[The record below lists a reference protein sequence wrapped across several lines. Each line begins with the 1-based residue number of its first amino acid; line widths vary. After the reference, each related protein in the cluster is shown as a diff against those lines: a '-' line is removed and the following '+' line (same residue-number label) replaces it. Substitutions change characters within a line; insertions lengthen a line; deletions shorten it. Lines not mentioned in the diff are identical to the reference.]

1 MAAFLIHHERS
12 SRQSQPLQRFVDRLA
27 RHKRKISLA
36 AINSLPGKNCLV
48 AAIRRWII
56 AKLAAHN
63 DKIRKH
69 ERKRKL
75 CRRATRQDLA
85 AKRSRP
91 TTGALRVV

>member
-75 CRRATRQDLA
+75 CRRATR
-85 AKRSRP
+85 
-91 TTGALRVV
+91 